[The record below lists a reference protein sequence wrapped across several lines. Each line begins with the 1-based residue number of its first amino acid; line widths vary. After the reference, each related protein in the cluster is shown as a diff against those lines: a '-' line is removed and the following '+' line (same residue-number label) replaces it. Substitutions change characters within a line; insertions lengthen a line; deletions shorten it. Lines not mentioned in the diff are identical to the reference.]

1 LLLNLR
7 ELFDEIDING
17 DQLMEW
23 TEFTAFISEKAGL
36 TNAIGLDAITEYR
49 DIVRDPS
56 VRRVKKRAKPFQD
69 CYYVQPLDA
78 VACIDGNVPVVFMYS
93 AENGNP
99 IAELKSADVTGMP
112 TAMEYIG
119 KPVVRRFDTA
129 GRLAVAC
136 ADSSIVSWTLDHK
149 SKKYKQ
155 FGVHSAWPTPH
166 PQMCLKW
173 NDRHNLLFSGS
184 VAGTVHAW
192 DCEERDEVT
201 CLIGHTDMV
210 LDLCSLDTIESIA
223 SCSLDTTISIWDVLT
238 GSRRQLL
245 QGHRMGVTSM
255 AYHEQRRLLISSG
268 FDHEAL
274 VWSPFTPTVLYK
286 LKGHTSPLVGVNV
299 VPNSNQVV
307 TADTEGL

>member
-1 LLLNLR
+1 MLNLR

-99 IAELKSADVTGMP
+99 IAELKSTDVTGMP

-119 KPVVRRFDTA
+119 NQSCVGSIPPADWPWHVRTVPLYR
-129 GRLAVAC
+129 GR
-136 ADSSIVSWTLDHK
+136 WTTKVKSTNSLGYIQRGPLHTHK
-149 SKKYKQ
+149 C
-155 FGVHSAWPTPH
+155 V
-166 PQMCLKW
+166 
-173 NDRHNLLFSGS
+173 
-184 VAGTVHAW
+184 
-192 DCEERDEVT
+192 
-201 CLIGHTDMV
+201 
-210 LDLCSLDTIESIA
+210 
-223 SCSLDTTISIWDVLT
+223 
-238 GSRRQLL
+238 
-245 QGHRMGVTSM
+245 
-255 AYHEQRRLLISSG
+255 
-268 FDHEAL
+268 
-274 VWSPFTPTVLYK
+274 
-286 LKGHTSPLVGVNV
+286 
-299 VPNSNQVV
+299 
-307 TADTEGL
+307 